1 MARIVGSFS
10 AEEKEKKKG
19 PGVGSKL
26 LYGLSMLER
35 PAQALKVGVK
45 ESLDGDD
52 EGFLEGMKQGWL
64 GEDEVRG
71 QDILFNDDYAK
82 QHPILAGIG
91 GFLFDVATDPLTY
104 FGPAIFKA
112 GAAGVKAGYKTLP
125 QGAREATEAQVTK
138 LGQQKAVQDIARG
151 LNVPYGAAK
160 KVKMQSMQAL
170 NRLQGRKN
178 ETDKLIKEYQKWA
191 KTKAKDLG
199 LKSQDDV
206 DKAFTDWIE
215 APEGSAA
222 KKKGFDM
229 LGEDGREI
237 AGRHLEEYKRMLR
250 MEQESGIR
258 VAQLGTQAEW
268 INPVDEYLMHV
279 ATPAARK
286 AHGPEIS
293 EFLTSKGAFKER
305 THPGTIHDIN
315 ERMWGKRGMGEQNMF
330 HTNPAIIMGVR
341 SQMSE
346 RALQASKFRKSIIS
360 GEQKWFGEEITDPR
374 RGMGLWFRKDAKGD
388 WEVSRG
394 GRYAWHEVDDAGNK
408 RSIGEWRKATDDEV
422 NNYASTDL
430 DSFKAADELL
440 DDAGESIPGSG
451 RVKEFK
457 ISDRNAAKMVKERH
471 EIMVGKKANEF
482 FKYYDEIQNG
492 WKRWTLGV
500 RPAYHTRNMVGN
512 YLNAWM
518 ISGLT
523 NPARYVDAGIM
534 QRNAHKGTL
543 DNVNKFK
550 GKGSNDTL
558 PWTEKELHDEMNRRG
573 AFGGLYQEDIQR
585 GVEEGIESTVGAV
598 GSLAKRTLK
607 GDVLPVRKAFEWGS
621 HIENNPRVAVFLD
634 TLIKARKNPSKHKWY
649 DAETGEVMTLNR
661 AKAAIASRHGSNGL
675 RYIKMKKELET
686 GFRKFKDKDG
696 VTRKKKLTPEELN
709 KIAHNKLK
717 VENSLSRD
725 WTSKIGAASD
735 KKIEMPMIIDEAT
748 GKSVIDVQNVLRAL
762 AKRDGDRA
770 VFDVA
775 SMEMKK
781 SLFDYRDLSKFE
793 QDVLKRGIP
802 FYTWSRKN
810 IPAQLQSLIK
820 NPQRAEKLHI
830 AREQFEH
837 QGGSPDDRDVGPMWS
852 GTVPIF
858 LGQEKEGIRS
868 FFSLLNYA
876 PIADLERV
884 GHPDE
889 ILKQMVSPVIKEP
902 LEQIFNYDTFRDRK
916 IKEFKGQ
923 SKDFLGIAL
932 PPGAWHAAQ
941 LLVPLVELNR
951 LNPGNVF
958 GLQQANELRGD
969 MEITPGWWGLGA
981 SRESNPVDIPGL
993 ARTIRFFAGV
1003 RRYDLDL
1010 QKSRDWNKKKFVRDL
1025 TSLRSK
1031 LKWAKKKNQ
1040 KRKAME
1046 LELLIERIL
1055 NGDETNPM
1063 LTQ

>member
-10 AEEKEKKKG
+10 SGEEKKKKKG

-26 LYGLSMLER
+26 LYGLSLWER

-45 ESLDGDD
+45 EALDEDD
-52 EGFLEGMKQGWL
+52 EGFLEGMRQGWL

-71 QDILFNDDYAK
+71 QDILFNDEYAK
-82 QHPILAGIG
+82 NHPILAGVG

-104 FGPAIFKA
+104 FGPAIARTVGK
-112 GAAGVKAGYKTLP
+112 GVKAGYGTLP
-125 QGAREATEAQVTK
+125 KGARGAVEEQVTE
-138 LGQQKAVQDIARG
+138 LGKKKVVQDVARG

-160 KVKMQSMQAL
+160 KVKIQSMQAL

-191 KTKAKDLG
+191 KAKTKDLG
-199 LKSQDDV
+199 LKTQDDV
-206 DKAFTDWIE
+206 DRAFRDWIE
-215 APEGSAA
+215 APEGTVA
-222 KKKGFDM
+222 KKKGFDV
-229 LGEDGREI
+229 LGEEGREI
-237 AGRHLEEYKRMLR
+237 AERHMTEYRRMLR
-250 MEQESGIR
+250 MEKDAGIR
-258 VAQLGTQAEW
+258 VGTLGTQADW

-305 THPGTIHDIN
+305 AHKGTIEEIN
-315 ERMWGKRGMGEQNMF
+315 ERMFTQMGEQNMF

-346 RALQASKFRKSIIS
+346 RALQASRFRKSIIS
-360 GEQKWFGEEITDPR
+360 GEQKWFGEEIMDPR
-374 RGMGLWFRKDAKGD
+374 RGMGLWFRKDAKGE

-394 GRYAWHEVDDAGNK
+394 RGQAWHEADDAGK
-408 RSIGEWRKATDDEV
+408 QRSLGEWRKATDDEV
-422 NNYASTDL
+422 KNYASTDL
-430 DSFKAADELL
+430 DSFKGVDELI
-440 DDAGESIPGSG
+440 DDAGNAIPGSG
-451 RVKEFK
+451 KAKEFM

-471 EIMVGKKANEF
+471 ALMVGKKANEF

-523 NPARYVDAGIM
+523 NPARYVDAGVM
-534 QRNAHKGTL
+534 QRNAYKGTL
-543 DNVNKFK
+543 DDVNKFK
-550 GKGSNDTL
+550 GKGSNDEL

-573 AFGGLYQEDIQR
+573 AFGGLFQEDIQR
-585 GVEEGIESTVGAV
+585 GVEEGMEAAVGTV
-598 GSLAKRTLK
+598 GSLAKRTAK

-621 HIENNPRVAVFLD
+621 HIENNPRVAVFID
-634 TLIKARKNPSKHKWY
+634 TLLKARKNPSKYKWY
-649 DAETGEVMTLNR
+649 DAETGEIMNLN
-661 AKAAIASRHGSNGL
+661 KARGAIKRRHVGTAS
-675 RYIKMKKELET
+675 RYIKMEKELRT
-686 GFRKFKDKDG
+686 GVREYPGRGGKVVK
-696 VTRKKKLTPEELN
+696 RPLNPEQLE
-709 KIAHNKLK
+709 KIAHNKRQIEKAL
-717 VENSLSRD
+717 ERD
-725 WTSKIGAASD
+725 WTSKISATSDAKLTMPKMIDKSTGA
-735 KKIEMPMIIDEAT
+735 EVT
-748 GKSVIDVQNVLRAL
+748 DVQKILSAL

-770 VFDVA
+770 IFDVA

-793 QDVLKRGIP
+793 QDVLKRGVP

-810 IPAQLQSLIK
+810 IPAQLESLIK

-884 GHPDE
+884 GHPNE
-889 ILKQMVSPVIKEP
+889 ILKQMVSPIIKEP
-902 LEQIFNYDTFRDRK
+902 LEQVFNYDLFRNRK

-923 SKDFLGIAL
+923 SKDFLGVAL

-1010 QKSRDWNKKKFVRDL
+1010 QKSREWNKKKFVRDL
-1025 TSLRSK
+1025 TTLKAR

-1040 KRKAME
+1040 RRKAEE
-1046 LELLIERIL
+1046 LEMLIEQIL
-1055 NGDETNPM
+1055 NGEETNPLM
-1063 LTQ
+1063 TQ